1 MGRDR
6 LQEFDTVYFPSNEFR
21 PKNLLFQIQSCKH
34 GGEDRI
40 LKIICFLCYPFLF
53 QKYAQ
58 GSALQ
63 QLQLYLN
70 ENTKLQGKRTL
81 A

>member
-1 MGRDR
+1 MGHDR
-6 LQEFDTVYFPSNEFR
+6 LQEFDTVYFRPNEFR
-21 PKNLLFQIQSCKH
+21 SKTIQVQSCKH

-40 LKIICFLCYPFLF
+40 LRILCFHSTFLD

-63 QLQLYLN
+63 QLQLYLD
-70 ENTKLQGKRTL
+70 ENTKLQGKSTL